1 MKAIKSFM
9 YKNYGATAGDNAT
22 IDDKSVVDELIK
34 KEILSVDDVSAKK
47 GVTNVKVDKA

>member
-9 YKNYGATAGDNAT
+9 YKNYGATAGDNVT

-34 KEILSVDDVSAKK
+34 K
-47 GVTNVKVDKA
+47 GVTNVKADKA

>member
-9 YKNYGATAGDNAT
+9 YKNYGATAGDNVT

-34 KEILSVDDVSAKK
+34 KKYCQLMMFQQKRC
-47 GVTNVKVDKA
+47 DKCQS